1 MRLLQRKNYWISR
14 FLASDPGRKRLNQA
28 GKATISLIS
37 AVVTVIL
44 VLNLLG
50 QPPLMPAIV
59 AGITGML
66 GIMTVMDDTKEKKK
80 VTTLL
85 LGVSAACGVTAG
97 SLLASNAYLVSAL
110 MILIIFCGFYFSRF
124 GSRYFSLGMI
134 GFMTV
139 YLSSFLGL
147 SPSQFPWFY
156 LGIVIGGAFA
166 FLYNFIVFKDSA
178 QLLKRSMRSFHIQAN
193 LAFDLLIEI
202 IQDPEVNHTRIKKL
216 QYNVSKLREYA
227 SHVATDLNTQD
238 VTEVWPGLTTSQLRL
253 YVFDTSMLVV
263 TLADSLQRLKKEDAL
278 EAKELQDLLAKVI
291 TSLHKAEVLS
301 QDYEVQNLAKAQAA
315 TKELRHMSNHLFA
328 RQNSRPEGWLYLIRR
343 IESIASHVTNGA
355 LAIQQSLHS
364 GQQPAKEKE
373 EETSEADKEG
383 QEENQKLKPSTKKAY
398 QSLIAGTIAIIVGH
412 LISPVQ
418 PYWVLLT
425 TFIVQLGTESV
436 GRTYMKGLQRSVG
449 TVIGAVIGFVLA
461 KAVSGHSIIEIVLL
475 FTVVFLAFYIVA
487 VSYTL
492 MSMLITLLIAF
503 MYDLL
508 LGGISFALLEARV
521 IDTIAGAAI
530 ALTIAA
536 LIFPK
541 KTMEKVSEAFN
552 DYLEELSS
560 YVTQYIH
567 SFREPMD
574 IKELADHAFKMD
586 EKVQAI
592 KDESKSLLQ
601 RPGALRHRELPRW
614 ITIFTAINYYAK
626 HLVASSYQKHFTYP
640 EEFEAV
646 FISMEDKFK
655 SNIETLTHMM
665 TTGDRS
671 GVTFN
676 MNEERKQIEQYAPAH
691 NGSQSDL
698 IHHLYYVWRINQS
711 IVLLG
716 KEMGAE
722 EKDQKTT

>member
-1 MRLLQRKNYWISR
+1 MKLLQRKNYWISR

-37 AVVTVIL
+37 SVVTVIF
-44 VLNLLG
+44 VLRLLG

-147 SPSQFPWFY
+147 APSQFPWFY
-156 LGIVIGGAFA
+156 LGIVIGTSFA
-166 FLYNFIVFKDSA
+166 FLYNFIIFKDSA

-193 LAFDLLIEI
+193 LTFGLLIET
-202 IQDPEVNHTRIKKL
+202 IQDPKTSDSRIKKL

-238 VTEVWPGLTTSQLRL
+238 VKEVWPGLTTAQLRL

-263 TLADSLQRLKKEDAL
+263 TLTDSLQQLKKGEAL
-278 EAKELQDLLAKVI
+278 EAKELRELLIKVI
-291 TSLHKAEVLS
+291 TALHKAEVLS
-301 QDYEVQNLAKAQAA
+301 QDYEVQNLTVAQEA
-315 TKELRHMSNHLFA
+315 TEELRQMINNLFA
-328 RQNSRPEGWLYLIRR
+328 RQHSQPEGWLYLIRR
-343 IESIASHVTNGA
+343 IESIAKHVTNGA
-355 LAIQQSLHS
+355 LAIQQSLQS
-364 GQQPAKEKE
+364 GQTHVPKEKDETSDTDDKDE
-373 EETSEADKEG
+373 EES
-383 QEENQKLKPSTKKAY
+383 QKLKPSTKKAY

-412 LISPVQ
+412 IISPVQ

-425 TFIVQLGTESV
+425 TFIVQLGTETV

-449 TVIGAVIGFVLA
+449 TVIGAVLGFILA
-461 KAVSGHSIIEIVLL
+461 KAVSGHSVIEIVLL
-475 FTVVFLAFYIVA
+475 FIVVFLSFYIFA

-492 MSMLITLLIAF
+492 MSMFITLLIAF

-508 LGGISFALLEARV
+508 LGGISFTLLGARV

-560 YVTQYIH
+560 YVTQYIR
-567 SFREPMD
+567 SFHEPMD
-574 IKELADHAFKMD
+574 IKELADLAFKMD

-614 ITIFTAINYYAK
+614 ITIFTATNYYAK
-626 HLVASSYQKHFTYP
+626 HLLASSYQKHFTYP
-640 EEFEAV
+640 QEFEAV
-646 FISMEDKFK
+646 FTSMENKFK
-655 SNIETLTHMM
+655 YNIETLTHMM
-665 TTGDRS
+665 STGDRS
-671 GVTFN
+671 GVTYN

-691 NGSQSDL
+691 NGSESDL
-698 IHHLYYVWRINQS
+698 VHHLYYVWRINQS